1 MSKKNP
7 FEDLD
12 PEFKETVEAMS
23 DEDIKK
29 KISEV
34 AINEHENRSAM
45 KADMDLA
52 EKKEIAKLAGEQYA
66 EATKANRLRISYA
79 YAVLES
85 RGKA

>member
-1 MSKKNP
+1 MAKKNP
-7 FEDLD
+7 FEDLG
-12 PEFKETVEAMS
+12 PAFKELVEAMS

-34 AINEHENRSAM
+34 AIDQHENLAAK

-52 EKKEIAKLAGEQYA
+52 EKKEIHDQAGLQYK
-66 EATKANRLRISYA
+66 EATKANVMRISYA
-79 YAVLES
+79 YSVLES